1 MLGTAAMTL
10 EDLQERRDRLA
21 ATGRVSDFD
30 SILAQF
36 DQATR
41 STGQLPSEREG
52 LFNAIAML
60 LVDSTLDG
68 DEAAL
73 EFAFERLQECYA
85 EAARGRERVEES
97 GRLLG
102 LIDVAKWGLERVL
115 PLDFLVEFEVS
126 SHAHDLLR
134 AIADTPGATN
144 TRLMDELG
152 VHAAQVS
159 RLGSRLELGG
169 MARKRRA
176 GRTNLW
182 EITPRGVQ
190 ALAILDAGGINRP
203 KREHRQYQ
211 T

>member
-1 MLGTAAMTL
+1 MQKRLVAAS
-10 EDLQERRDRLA
+10 ESRNRVGCSVHYGPGFRL
-21 ATGRVSDFD
+21 T
-30 SILAQF
+30 
-36 DQATR
+36 
-41 STGQLPSEREG
+41 
-52 LFNAIAML
+52 
-60 LVDSTLDG
+60 
-68 DEAAL
+68 
-73 EFAFERLQECYA
+73 CC
-85 EAARGRERVEES
+85 

-176 GRTNLW
+176 GRTKRW
-182 EITPRGVQ
+182 DFTPRGVQ
-190 ALAILDAGGINRP
+190 ALAILDAG
-203 KREHRQYQ
+203 
-211 T
+211 